1 MKINEIIGEIDK
13 NYLFV
18 PAFQREYVWKK
29 KDAKNLVSSLINEYP
44 TGTMLTWKTTNPPEL
59 KGDYAYDSTK
69 GAVKLILDG
78 QQRITTLYMLMT
90 GEIPPYYTE
99 KEILNDIR
107 GLHVNI
113 ETLNLEY
120 FRKTIMENDPTW
132 IDITEIF
139 KGNVRTRDI
148 IDNLEQV
155 NEGERLPR
163 ERENRIDDNIEAIKR
178 IKEREFLEQV
188 IPVKAS
194 IKEAIDIFY
203 IVNSSGVNLTDAE
216 LALAQIS
223 GYWPTA
229 REEFK
234 AKLDQ
239 LKSKGWV
246 LNLDFI
252 VYALLATVHRMGSKM
267 EKLHT
272 ADNKEKI
279 QEAWKILDS
288 TVLDYTF
295 NLLQS
300 QAYID
305 HTDEIN
311 SVYALIPII
320 TYVYLKPNH
329 KLNEEEIKKIVKWF
343 YYSQIRTRYTG
354 QLPQKLDKD
363 LKIVGNSESPFDELL
378 KIIEE
383 ERPLEIKPSEFVG
396 RDIRHPLFSLM
407 RWYFKS
413 QNAVCLGT
421 GLQLRQNMGKKY
433 ELERD
438 HIFAYSVL
446 RDSEYYDMND
456 RFDYALAQEI
466 TNRAILTS
474 TENRGKSAQFADIYL
489 SQIKDQFPNALK
501 LQCIPDD
508 ENLWRIE
515 NYKDFLQ
522 VRRKLLAE
530 KLNYFL
536 NNISIINENIK
547 TEIDL
552 EEIIESGEHS
562 FLEFKSTMRWN
573 VREGKLDKKMEEII
587 LKSVAAFNNS
597 EGGKLL
603 IGVEEKEDDVKDI
616 RGLEDDYNTLREANK
631 DFFEL
636 HLRSLINNAY
646 GKDFS
651 VTGIKINFP
660 VVQETEICEVDVK
673 AGTKPIYLEVANKN
687 GQKDKKFYVRNGNRS
702 DNMDIAEA
710 AEYIKQRFEDNRG

>member
-1 MKINEIIGEIDK
+1 MKINQVIDK
-13 NYLFV
+13 INEHHLFV
-18 PAFQREYVWKK
+18 PAFQREYVWKR
-29 KDAKNLVSSLINEYP
+29 KDAKNLVDSLINDYP
-44 TGTMLTWKTTNPPEL
+44 TGTMLTWETTNPPEL
-59 KGDYAYDSTK
+59 KGDYVYEVSK

-107 GLHVNI
+107 GLYVNV
-113 ETLNLEY
+113 ESLNLEY
-120 FRKTIMENDPTW
+120 YRKTVMENDPTW
-132 IDITEIF
+132 VDITEIF

-148 IDNLEQV
+148 IDSLEAR

-163 ERENRIDDNIEAIKR
+163 DRENKIDDNIESIKR
-178 IKEREFLEQV
+178 IREREFLEQV
-188 IPVKAS
+188 IPAKAT

-223 GYWPTA
+223 GYWPKA

-234 AKLDQ
+234 SKLDD
-239 LKSKGWV
+239 LKAKGWV
-246 LNLDFI
+246 FNLDFI
-252 VYALLATVHRMGSKM
+252 VYALLATVHKQGSKM

-272 ADNKEKI
+272 SDNKEKI
-279 QEAWKILDS
+279 KEVWKKLDN

-320 TYVYLKPNH
+320 TYVYLKPTN
-329 KLNEEEIKKIVKWF
+329 KLSEEEIKKVVKWF
-343 YYSQIRTRYTG
+343 YYSQIRFRYIS
-354 QLPQKLDKD
+354 QLQQKLDKD
-363 LKIVGNSESPFDELL
+363 LKIVANSQSPFDEML
-378 KIIEE
+378 KMIEE
-383 ERPLEIKPSEFVG
+383 ERPLEIKSSEFVG

-413 QNAVCLGT
+413 QGAVCLGT
-421 GLQLRQNMGKKY
+421 GLQLRRNMGKKY

-446 RDSEYYDMND
+446 RDSEYFDMSD

-474 TENRGKSAQFADIYL
+474 TENRTKSAKFADVYL
-489 SQIKDQFPNALK
+489 SQVKEEFPNALK
-501 LQCIPDD
+501 LQCIP
-508 ENLWRIE
+508 ENEELWKIE
-515 NYKDFLQ
+515 NYKKFLQ
-522 VRRKLLAE
+522 ARRELLTE
-530 KLNYFL
+530 KLNYYL
-536 NNISIINENIK
+536 NNISITNENIK

-552 EEIIESGEHS
+552 EEIIETGEHT

-573 VREGKLDKKMEEII
+573 LREARQDKKMEEII
-587 LKSVAAFNNS
+587 LKSIAAFNNS

-603 IGVEEKEDDVKDI
+603 IGVTDDGEI
-616 RGLEDDYNTLREANK
+616 LGLQDDYNTLKEANK
-631 DFFEL
+631 DHFEL
-636 HLRSLINNAY
+636 HLRNIVNNAY
-646 GKDFS
+646 GKDFATTQIT
-651 VTGIKINFP
+651 VGFP
-660 VVQETEICEVDVK
+660 VIEEAEICEIDVK
-673 AGTKPIYLEVANKN
+673 PGTKPLFLEVISKN
-687 GQKDKKFYVRNGNRS
+687 GQKQKKFFVRSGNS
-702 DNMDIAEA
+702 SQDLDIAET
-710 AEYIKQRFEDNRG
+710 AEYVKRRFEKNE

>member
-1 MKINEIIGEIDK
+1 MKISQIIDKINE
-13 NYLFV
+13 NHLFV

-29 KDAKNLVSSLINEYP
+29 KDAKNLVDSLINDYP
-44 TGTMLTWKTTNPPEL
+44 TGTMLTWETTNPPEL
-59 KGDYAYDSTK
+59 KGDYIYEISK

-107 GLHVNI
+107 GLHVNVKTRI
-113 ETLNLEY
+113 LEY
-120 FRKTIMENDPTW
+120 YRKTTMENDPTW
-132 IDITEIF
+132 VDITQIF

-148 IDNLEQV
+148 IDELEEK
-155 NEGERLPR
+155 NNGDRLPR
-163 ERENRIDDNIEAIKR
+163 EQENQIDDNIESIKR
-178 IKEREFLEQV
+178 IREREFLEQV
-188 IPVKAS
+188 IPAKAT

-223 GYWPTA
+223 GYWPKA

-234 AKLDQ
+234 AKLDE

-246 LNLDFI
+246 FNLDFI
-252 VYALLATVHRMGSKM
+252 VYSLLATVHRQGSKM

-272 ADNKEKI
+272 ADNKDKI
-279 QEAWKILDS
+279 KAAWKKLDEG
-288 TVLDYTF
+288 VLDYTF
-295 NLLQS
+295 NLMQS

-329 KLNEEEIKKIVKWF
+329 KLTEDEIKKVVKWF
-343 YYSQIRTRYTG
+343 YYSQIRFRYIS
-354 QLPQKLDKD
+354 QLQQKLDKD

-383 ERPLEIKPSEFVG
+383 ERPLEIKSSEFVG

-413 QNAVCLGT
+413 QGAVCLGT
-421 GLQLRQNMGKKY
+421 GLQLRKNMGKKY

-474 TENRGKSAQFADIYL
+474 TENRTKSAKFADVYL
-489 SQIKDQFPNALK
+489 SQVKEQFPNALK
-501 LQCIPDD
+501 LQCIP
-508 ENLWRIE
+508 ENEELWKIE

-522 VRRKLLAE
+522 VRRDLLTD

-536 NNISIINENIK
+536 NNISITNEDIK
-547 TEIDL
+547 TVIDL
-552 EEIIESGEHS
+552 EELIESGEHG

-573 VREGKLDKKMEEII
+573 LREVRQDKKMEEII
-587 LKSVAAFNNS
+587 LKSIAAFNNS

-603 IGVEEKEDDVKDI
+603 IGVADNGDI
-616 RGLEDDYNTLREANK
+616 LGLQDDYNTLKEGNK
-631 DFFEL
+631 DHFEL
-636 HLRSLINNAY
+636 HLRNIVSNAY
-646 GKDFS
+646 GKDFATTHMK
-651 VTGIKINFP
+651 VNFP
-660 VVQETEICEVDVK
+660 IIEESEICEIDIK
-673 AGTKPIYLEVANKN
+673 AGNKPLFLEVSDKN
-687 GQKDKKFYVRNGNRS
+687 GQKLKKFFVRSGNS
-702 DNMDIAEA
+702 SQDLDIAET
-710 AEYIKQRFEDNRG
+710 AEYVKRRFDKNNL